1 MFFCGNVATP
11 CGACRHGHGWCEVSS
26 CSILFLYTF
35 LNEYYTDLEFLM
47 DFMNI
52 FLYSFFKVYFCDYLL
67 NLHVLR

>member
-1 MFFCGNVATP
+1 MQHF
-11 CGACRHGHGWCEVSS
+11 
-26 CSILFLYTF
+26 FLYTF

-52 FLYSFFKVYFCDYLL
+52 FPYSFFKVYFCDYLL